1 MCILTVTRFPDLGSE
16 VIGKEFHVD
25 TVVHLNAELAACANT
40 YILPMAM
47 IESANCGSH
56 PEGEEPTVMVLEFQ
70 RLRLR
75 KGE

>member
-1 MCILTVTRFPDLGSE
+1 MCILSITCFSNFGSE

-25 TVVHLNAELAACANT
+25 TVVYLKAELTACANT

-56 PEGEEPTVMVLEFQ
+56 PEGEEPTVMVL
-70 RLRLR
+70 
-75 KGE
+75 